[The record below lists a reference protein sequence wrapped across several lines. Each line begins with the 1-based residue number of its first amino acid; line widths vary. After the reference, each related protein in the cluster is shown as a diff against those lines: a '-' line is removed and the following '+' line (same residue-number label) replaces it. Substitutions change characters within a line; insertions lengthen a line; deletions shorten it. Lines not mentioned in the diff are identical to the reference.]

1 MRFRDFT
8 ISRLGGFEISRFY
21 MFTISRFR
29 GFTTSRFFDFL
40 DLRFHD
46 FAILRFYELTNLQM
60 KDFLRF
66 RDFAMYW
73 FRDCAILR
81 FNEITVLIRSRMSAL
96 DRPTMCQSFQVYFV
110 GLGSPVQLPRRTS
123 GNNLPVA
130 LFHVVSVM
138 VLLCVMRGGVRA
150 RRVDAPP
157 PSAGGSPSQA
167 EGVRFLG
174 CVRASHFRSIT
185 SDVTCS
191 LHVCLVMC
199 VMLEIL
205 QVV

>member
-1 MRFRDFT
+1 
-8 ISRLGGFEISRFY
+8 

-81 FNEITVLIRSRMSAL
+81 FHEITALIRSRMSAL

-110 GLGSPVQLPRRTS
+110 GLGSPVQLPRGTS

-157 PSAGGSPSQA
+157 LPPSAGGSPSQA
-167 EGVRFLG
+167 EGG
-174 CVRASHFRSIT
+174 GSWAACVRRVFGALPATLLVRSMF
-185 SDVTCS
+185 V
-191 LHVCLVMC
+191 
-199 VMLEIL
+199 
-205 QVV
+205 